1 MDHYYEVCTESNRR
15 PGTAAVAITTEEP
28 AVCLTAATR
37 VAHMVLAE
45 HDLALP
51 PEGTLLTVVRAALDA
66 RALLVGASLTWPSAI
81 RLRLLLETLIL
92 FCVQPD
98 LEAEAI

>member
-1 MDHYYEVCTESNRR
+1 
-15 PGTAAVAITTEEP
+15 
-28 AVCLTAATR
+28 
-37 VAHMVLAE
+37 
-45 HDLALP
+45 
-51 PEGTLLTVVRAALDA
+51 
-66 RALLVGASLTWPSAI
+66 LLVGASLTWPSAI